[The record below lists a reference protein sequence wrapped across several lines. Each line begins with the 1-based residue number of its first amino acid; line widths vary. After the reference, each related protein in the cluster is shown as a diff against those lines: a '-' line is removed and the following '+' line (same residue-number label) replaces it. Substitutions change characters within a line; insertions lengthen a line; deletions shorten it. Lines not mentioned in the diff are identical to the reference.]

1 MMNDTVVISS
11 SNVANATCS
20 EDYCDAF
27 VKVEHIQACL
37 GDTLWIVGT
46 ADTASLH
53 GPLTE
58 DHGVDLSANI
68 TVTVPREPS
77 DTPRIRLRALRKQ
90 LLDSGAA
97 TLDWDGIGQELR
109 ERRGDVEDR

>member
-11 SNVANATCS
+11 SNVANATCA
-20 EDYCDAF
+20 EDGGNAF
-27 VKVEHIQACL
+27 VKVEDIQERL

-46 ADTASLH
+46 VDTASLH
-53 GPLTE
+53 GPQTE
-58 DHGVDLSANI
+58 DHGVDLSANV
-68 TVTVPREPS
+68 TVTVPLDS
-77 DTPRIRLRALRKQ
+77 GDNPRNRLRALRKQ

-97 TLDWDGIGQELR
+97 TLDWEGIGKELR